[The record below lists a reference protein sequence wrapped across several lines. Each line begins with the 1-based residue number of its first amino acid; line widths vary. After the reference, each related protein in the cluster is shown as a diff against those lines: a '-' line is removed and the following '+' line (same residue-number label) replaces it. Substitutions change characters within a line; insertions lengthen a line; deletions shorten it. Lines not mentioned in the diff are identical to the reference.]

1 MSEWTDFT
9 TGPAAVSGPRAFA
22 QAGVTPD
29 DIDLCCIYDAFTFMV
44 LETLEDLGFCGK
56 GEGGPFVSDGKLRL
70 GGALPTNPD
79 GGGLSACH
87 PGHARAC
94 SCWSRPPASCAAS
107 TRPPARPSARCPT
120 PSWPACPAPAAG
132 SAPTA
137 RSSLGTRLSALP
149 FSAQSTPAGGS
160 IVPD

>member
-1 MSEWTDFT
+1 
-9 TGPAAVSGPRAFA
+9 
-22 QAGVTPD
+22 
-29 DIDLCCIYDAFTFMV
+29 MV
-44 LETLEDLGFCGK
+44 LETLEDLGFCAK

-107 TRPPARPSARCPT
+107 TRPPASPERQVADAEL
-120 PSWPACPAPAAG
+120 ACVSGTGGWFCANGTMILG
-132 SAPTA
+132 SN
-137 RSSLGTRLSALP
+137 
-149 FSAQSTPAGGS
+149 
-160 IVPD
+160 